1 MDSFDCDGWLFMTIS
16 EIESYA
22 QVQLKHAYDHVV
34 YSEMQVPPDVQ
45 EYVENNFKMST
56 TSVSSIIIRIW
67 NELLKKYPE
76 PGFKRRSIYNI
87 AANARRKQWFRDPDE
102 FKSAKI
108 ILEESK
114 TSKTS
119 KTSKYSIIEIDLPK
133 VDGFSGLAL
142 SLPDVMLKF
151 GGRIREISLDS
162 AWNTNASHY
171 ELYAL
176 LGEVYG
182 SGCPLG
188 YLLLQ
193 SPKSGEEGAKESFIR
208 AFLEHFQK
216 HYELN
221 PSFTLT
227 DKDLSEINAFL
238 KVFPDAKHQLCFWH
252 CLRAVKQRLSILR
265 HPPKFYNVTEA
276 RNEFGD
282 AINKDFVP
290 VGQVSDSERVVSY
303 LFLVECISHVSNR
316 ISL

>member
-1 MDSFDCDGWLFMTIS
+1 MDSFNCNGWLFMTIF
-16 EIESYA
+16 EGESFA
-22 QVQLKHAYDHVV
+22 QVQLKHTHDHVI
-34 YSEMQVPPDVQ
+34 YSEMHVPPEVQ

-56 TSVSSIIIRIW
+56 TAIW
-67 NELLKKYPE
+67 NELLKKYPN

-87 AANARRKQWFRDPDE
+87 AANARRKQWYRDPDE
-102 FKSAKI
+102 LKSAKI
-108 ILEESK
+108 LLEESK
-114 TSKTS
+114 TSK
-119 KTSKYSIIEIDLPK
+119 YSIADVDLPE
-133 VDGFSGLAL
+133 VDGFSGLAF
-142 SLPDVMLKF
+142 SLPNVMLKF
-151 GGRIREISLDS
+151 GGRVREVSLDS

-193 SPKSGEEGAKESFIR
+193 SPKSGEEGAKESYIR
-208 AFLEHFQK
+208 AFLEHFKK

-238 KVFPDAKHQLCFWH
+238 EVFPDAKHQLCFWH

-265 HPPKFYNVTEA
+265 RPPKFYNVTQA

-290 VGQVSDSERVVSY
+290 IGQVSDPERVVS
-303 LFLVECISHVSNR
+303 
-316 ISL
+316 